1 MAGGPSGDAAG
12 IADTDDIA
20 VVRAGFDAYLRQD
33 RAASEALIA
42 PGFTFTSPN
51 DDHID
56 RDAFFARCFPTADR
70 LRSQD
75 LLLVAPAGPG
85 AVVVMYEYELT
96 TGERHRNVEVQTV
109 EDGQIVEAQVFFGGR
124 YDP

>member
-1 MAGGPSGDAAG
+1 MAGNEDVE
-12 IADTDDIA
+12 I
-20 VVRAGFDAYLRQD
+20 VRAGFDAYLRQD

-42 PGFTFTSPN
+42 PDFVFTSPN

-56 RDAFFARCFPTADR
+56 RDAFFDRCFPTADR

-75 LLLVAPAGPG
+75 LLLVTAAGDG
-85 AVVVMYEYELT
+85 DVVVMYEYVLT

-109 EDGQIVEAQVFFGGR
+109 RDGQITEAQVFFGGR
-124 YDP
+124 YDAT